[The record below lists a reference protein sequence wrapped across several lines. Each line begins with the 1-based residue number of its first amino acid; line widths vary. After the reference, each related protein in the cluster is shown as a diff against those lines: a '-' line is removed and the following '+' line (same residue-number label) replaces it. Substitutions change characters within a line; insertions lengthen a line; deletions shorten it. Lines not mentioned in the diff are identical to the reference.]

1 MEEGTVGGVVDSG
14 TDAFSSEE
22 GFRPKDTAFDVVS
35 VPAESLDDDLEAAF
49 ADEAPKENGPDFS
62 SVDGFPKEGVDGFPK
77 GGVDGFPKD
86 GVAEEGEDDVAFS
99 GTSFGRPNGVN
110 LFPGAIAFPPSEG
123 AFAGK
128 PNFGVDLG
136 VLVLSAAEVSDA
148 DAAVPSNRAANLDV

>member
-1 MEEGTVGGVVDSG
+1 M
-14 TDAFSSEE
+14 
-22 GFRPKDTAFDVVS
+22 
-35 VPAESLDDDLEAAF
+35 
-49 ADEAPKENGPDFS
+49 
-62 SVDGFPKEGVDGFPK
+62 
-77 GGVDGFPKD
+77 
-86 GVAEEGEDDVAFS
+86 
-99 GTSFGRPNGVN
+99 N